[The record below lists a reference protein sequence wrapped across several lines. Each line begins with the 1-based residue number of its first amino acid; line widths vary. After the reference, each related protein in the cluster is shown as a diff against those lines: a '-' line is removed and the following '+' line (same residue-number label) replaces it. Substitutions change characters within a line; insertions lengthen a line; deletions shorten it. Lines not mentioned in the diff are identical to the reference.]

1 MSTQC
6 DVMMLARFLTA
17 VESKPGDFV
26 DIPDLRDKLKS
37 QGGMAKMSID
47 RMCGGE
53 RILYE
58 GAALNTVRSHAE
70 KIFPG
75 GFDDLNRMRVRALD
89 AFDEFIA
96 KGHDRKNYTKAYYK
110 NMYNETLLQL
120 DVARQANM
128 VLLQAV
134 SAAMFNIGL
143 LRDTADAGKRAVF
156 AEDILND
163 MRSAISIKYPLKSV
177 EGQGHDGANVL
188 EFKR

>member
-1 MSTQC
+1 MNTQC
-6 DVMMLARFLTA
+6 DVKMLARFLTA
-17 VESKPGDFV
+17 VESDPGSFTDT
-26 DIPDLRDKLKS
+26 PDLRSKLKS

-47 RMCGGE
+47 TVCSGE
-53 RILYE
+53 RVFYE
-58 GAALNTVRSHAE
+58 GAALNTVRGHAE

-75 GFDDLNRMRVRALD
+75 GFNDLNRMRVRALD
-89 AFDEFIA
+89 ALDDFIA
-96 KGHDRKNYTKAYYK
+96 KGHGSKNYTKAYYK
-110 NMYNETLLQL
+110 NMYCETLLQL

-134 SAAMFNIGL
+134 STAIFNIGL

-163 MRSAISIKYPLKSV
+163 MRSAISIKYPLKAA
-177 EGQGHDGANVL
+177 EGQGLDGANVL